1 MEPQALSYVGS
12 GFFSISTASA
22 SGGQPAET
30 PRPSLESEVFK
41 LTVKKPMTNS
51 RYASRIRLV
60 RAGLSRARRA
70 RARVRRQRLLM
81 LKNARSN

>member
-1 MEPQALSYVGS
+1 MWVLVLFNSLPRLPVAANPPKRPALRQKAKSS
-12 GFFSISTASA
+12 
-22 SGGQPAET
+22 
-30 PRPSLESEVFK
+30 K

-51 RYASRIRLV
+51 SYASRIRLV

-81 LKNARSN
+81 FKNARSN